1 MPGGPVSHAGIPK
14 PDSANISI
22 GFLFNTIV
30 LAFEMQRW
38 NEYPVGVVIN
48 FEVNLVMKHL
58 KPFIALLCVLL
69 MAAPGVYSQRLNDR
83 GPTLSSER
91 EHWYSGFTNNYRTR
105 YIPPIS
111 VSNSGRGDSL
121 IRAGNLYLSLSDAIA
136 MALENNIDIEVS
148 RYGYPLA
155 DAGLLSAQASNGAG
169 VSYDPAITSTINW
182 ARSAQIQ
189 TNSVTAGGQSVNVGD
204 SRVANFGVVQGFPTG
219 GTATLGFNNNS
230 LTTNNTNAIFY
241 PSYNSGL
248 SLQATQ
254 PLLQGFG
261 LAFNTRN
268 LRVAKNNIRLT
279 DYQFEQQLNT
289 TLDTVI
295 STYWNL
301 VSAALAVDVAQQTLD
316 EANRLLSDN
325 KKQLDIGTM
334 APLDVMQASLQV
346 STSESSLIT
355 AQTAVEQLEV
365 TLKNLISRN
374 GLANSSLADVHI
386 IPTDRITVPAVEP
399 IQPVQDVVAKALDRR
414 PELAQQRLQLEN
426 SKINLTGA
434 KNAMLPQLN
443 LTGNVSNPGAG
454 GIFNTTPQINP
465 LTGQVIPRTPPNPE
479 LIGGY
484 GNILRQVFGVP
495 TVNYTVGFTLNIP
508 LRNRSAQA
516 AYIQQDLQLRQTELN
531 VQKEVNQIRLD
542 VQNALI
548 AVKNARAR
556 YQSATTASS
565 VAQQV
570 LDAEQKKYE
579 LGASTSYAVVQHQV
593 DLANA
598 RQTEVSAISA
608 YAQAKLQLDQA
619 TGAILENN
627 NVVIDEVKNG
637 RLSKTPSPIPDVTPA
652 PATNGRAAV
661 ATPGV
666 ATPAAN
672 R

>member
-1 MPGGPVSHAGIPK
+1 
-14 PDSANISI
+14 
-22 GFLFNTIV
+22 
-30 LAFEMQRW
+30 
-38 NEYPVGVVIN
+38 
-48 FEVNLVMKHL
+48 MKQL

-69 MAAPGVYSQRLNDR
+69 MAAPGMYSRQLNDR
-83 GPTLSSER
+83 GPSLSNER
-91 EHWYSGFTNNYRTR
+91 EHWYSGFTYNYRTR
-105 YIPPIS
+105 YVAPIS

-136 MALENNIDIEVS
+136 MALENNIDVEVS
-148 RYGYPLA
+148 RYAYPLA
-155 DAGLLSAQASNGAG
+155 DASLLNAQSGNGAG
-169 VSYDPAITSTINW
+169 VSYDPAITSTVNW
-182 ARSAQIQ
+182 ARNALIQ
-189 TNSVTAGGQSVNVGD
+189 TNSVTAGGQSVNVTDIGT
-204 SRVANFGVVQGFPTG
+204 RNFGVVQGFATG

-230 LTTNNTNAIFY
+230 STTNNTNAIFL

-261 LAFNTRN
+261 LALNTRN
-268 LRVAKNNIRLT
+268 IRVAKNNIRLT
-279 DYQFEQQLNT
+279 DYQFEQQLDT
-289 TLDTVI
+289 TLNTVI

-301 VSAALAVDVAQQTLD
+301 VSSALAVDVAQQTLD
-316 EANRLLSDN
+316 EAQHLLSDN

-334 APLDVMQASLQV
+334 APLDVLQAQQQV
-346 STSESSLIT
+346 STSETNLIT

-374 GLANSSLADVHI
+374 GLADASLSAVHV
-386 IPTDRITVPAVEP
+386 IPTDSITVPAVEP
-399 IQPVQDVVAKALDRR
+399 IQPVQDVVAKALDHR
-414 PELAQQRLQLEN
+414 PELAQQRIQVEN
-426 SKINLTGA
+426 SKINLSGA
-434 KNAMLPQLN
+434 HNTLLPQLN
-443 LTGNVSNPGAG
+443 LVGNVSNPGAG
-454 GIFNTTPQINP
+454 GISNTTPQINP
-465 LTGQVIPRTPPNPE
+465 LTGQIIPRTLPNPD

-495 TVNYTVGFTLNIP
+495 TVNYTIGFTLNIP
-508 LRNRSAQA
+508 LRNRAAQA
-516 AYIQQDLQLRQTELN
+516 AYIQQDLQLRQSELG
-531 VQKEVNQIRLD
+531 VQKEVNQIRMD

-548 AVKNARAR
+548 ALKNARAR
-556 YQSATTASS
+556 YQSAKVASD

-619 TGAILENN
+619 TGTILENN

-637 RLSKTPSPIPDVTPA
+637 RVSKTPSPIPDVAPTP
-652 PATNGRAAV
+652 NGRAATT
-661 ATPGV
+661 TPGV
-666 ATPAAN
+666 NPATAV

>member
-1 MPGGPVSHAGIPK
+1 
-14 PDSANISI
+14 
-22 GFLFNTIV
+22 
-30 LAFEMQRW
+30 
-38 NEYPVGVVIN
+38 
-48 FEVNLVMKHL
+48 MKQS

-69 MAAPGVYSQRLNDR
+69 MAAPGVYSQQLNDR
-83 GPTLSSER
+83 GPTLSNER
-91 EHWYSGFTNNYRTR
+91 THWYSGFTNNYQTR

-111 VSNSGRGDSL
+111 VSNSGRADSL
-121 IRAGNLYLSLSDAIA
+121 IRAGNLYLSLSDAVA
-136 MALENNIDIEVS
+136 MALENNIDVEVS
-148 RYGYPLA
+148 RYNYPLA
-155 DAGLLSAQASNGAG
+155 DASLLNAQSGNGAG
-169 VSYDPAITSTINW
+169 VSYDPAITSNVYW
-182 ARSAQIQ
+182 ARTAQIQ
-189 TNSVTAGGQSVNVGD
+189 TNSVTAGGQSVNIGD
-204 SRVANFGVVQGFPTG
+204 IQTRNFGVVQGFPTG

-230 LTTNNTNAIFY
+230 STTNNANAIFL
-241 PSYNSGL
+241 PSYTSGL
-248 SLQATQ
+248 SLQGTQ

-261 LAFNTRN
+261 WAMNTRN
-268 LRVAKNNIRLT
+268 IRIAKNNIRLT

-289 TLDTVI
+289 TLNTVI

-301 VSAALAVDVAQQTLD
+301 VSSALAVDVAQQTLD

-334 APLDVMQASLQV
+334 APLDVLQAQQQV
-346 STSESSLIT
+346 STSETNLIT

-365 TLKNLISRN
+365 SLKNLISRN
-374 GLANSSLADVHI
+374 GLANAALADVHV

-399 IQPVQDVVAKALDRR
+399 IQPVQDVVARALDHR
-414 PELAQQRLQLEN
+414 PELAQQRLQVEN
-426 SKINLTGA
+426 AKINLTGTR
-434 KNAMLPQLN
+434 NGLLPTLN
-443 LTGNVSNPGAG
+443 VVGNVSNPGAG

-465 LTGQVIPRTPPNPE
+465 LTGQVIPRTEPNPD

-484 GNILRQVFGVP
+484 GNILRHVFGVP
-495 TVNYTVGFTLNIP
+495 TVNYQIGFQLNIP

-516 AYIQQDLQLRQTELN
+516 AYIQQDLQLRQSELG
-531 VQKEVNQIRLD
+531 VQKEVNQIRMD

-556 YQSATTASS
+556 YQSATTASA

-598 RQTEVSAISA
+598 RSAEVSAVSA

-619 TGAILENN
+619 TGTILENN
-627 NVVIDEVKNG
+627 NIVIDEVKNG
-637 RLSKTPSPIPDVTPA
+637 RVSKAASPIPDVTPA
-652 PATNGRAAV
+652 TPAPGRAAIT
-661 ATPGV
+661 TPAV
-666 ATPAAN
+666 TAPAAN

>member
-1 MPGGPVSHAGIPK
+1 MNQS
-14 PDSANISI
+14 
-22 GFLFNTIV
+22 
-30 LAFEMQRW
+30 
-38 NEYPVGVVIN
+38 
-48 FEVNLVMKHL
+48 

-69 MAAPGVYSQRLNDR
+69 MAAPATYAQQLNDR
-83 GPTLSSER
+83 GPSLSGQN
-91 EHWYSGFTNNYRTR
+91 EHWYSGFTHNYTTR
-105 YIPPIS
+105 YVPPIN
-111 VSNSGRGDSL
+111 VSNSGRADSL

-155 DAGLLSAQASNGAG
+155 DASLLSAQASNGAG
-169 VSYDPAITSTINW
+169 VSYDPALTSTINW
-182 ARSAQIQ
+182 NRNAQIQ
-189 TNSVTAGGQSVNVGD
+189 TNTVTAGGQSVNVGD
-204 SRVANFGVVQGFPTG
+204 TQTRNFGIQQGFATG

-230 LTTNNTNAIFY
+230 TTTNNTNAIFY
-241 PSYNSGL
+241 PSYSSGL
-248 SLQATQ
+248 SLQASQ

-261 LAFNTRN
+261 LAYNTRN
-268 LRVAKNNIRLT
+268 LRVAKNNLRVT

-301 VSAALAVDVAQQTLD
+301 VSSALAVGVAQQTLD

-334 APLDVMQASLQV
+334 APLDVLQANLQV
-346 STSESSLIT
+346 STSEASLIT

-365 TLKNLISRN
+365 NLKNLVSRN
-374 GLANSSLADVHI
+374 GLANAALADVHI
-386 IPTDRITVPAVEP
+386 IPTDRITVPDVEP

-434 KNAMLPQLN
+434 HNALLPQLN
-443 LTGNVSNPGAG
+443 LVGNVSNPGAG

-465 LTGQVIPRTPPNPE
+465 LTGQVIARQPPNPE

-484 GNILRQVFGVP
+484 GNILRQVFSVP
-495 TVNYTVGFTLNIP
+495 TINYQVGVTLSIP

-516 AYIQQDLQLRQTELN
+516 AYIQQELQLRESEFG
-531 VQKEVNQIRLD
+531 VQKEVNQIRMD

-556 YQSATTASS
+556 YQSAATASA

-598 RQTEVSAISA
+598 RSSEVQAVSA

-619 TGAILENN
+619 TGTILENN
-627 NVVIDEVKNG
+627 N
-637 RLSKTPSPIPDVTPA
+637 
-652 PATNGRAAV
+652 
-661 ATPGV
+661 
-666 ATPAAN
+666 
-672 R
+672 

>member
-1 MPGGPVSHAGIPK
+1 
-14 PDSANISI
+14 
-22 GFLFNTIV
+22 
-30 LAFEMQRW
+30 
-38 NEYPVGVVIN
+38 
-48 FEVNLVMKHL
+48 MKQL

-69 MAAPGVYSQRLNDR
+69 MAAPGMYSQQLNDR
-83 GPTLSSER
+83 GPTMSDQQT
-91 EHWYSGFTNNYRTR
+91 HWYSGFTKNYRTR
-105 YIPPIS
+105 YIRPIDI
-111 VSNSGRGDSL
+111 SNSGRADSL
-121 IRAGNLYLSLSDAIA
+121 IRAGNLYLSLADAIA
-136 MALENNIDIEVS
+136 MALENNVDIEVS

-155 DAGLLSAQASNGAG
+155 DAALLSAQASNGGG
-169 VSYDPAITSTINW
+169 VSYDPAFTSTVNW
-182 ARSAQIQ
+182 ARNAQIQ
-189 TNSVTAGGQSVNVGD
+189 TNSVTAGGQSVNISDIGT
-204 SRVANFGVVQGFPTG
+204 RNFGIQQGFATG
-219 GTATLGFNNNS
+219 GTATLGFNNS
-230 LTTNNTNAIFY
+230 SSTTNNTNAIFL

-261 LAFNTRN
+261 WAINTRN

-289 TLDTVI
+289 TLNTVI

-301 VSAALAVDVAQQTLD
+301 VSSALAVDVAQQTLD
-316 EANRLLSDN
+316 EANRLLGDN

-334 APLDVMQASLQV
+334 APLDVLQAQQQV
-346 STSESSLIT
+346 STSETNLIT

-365 TLKNLISRN
+365 NLKNLISRN
-374 GLANSSLADVHI
+374 GLANTSLADVHI

-399 IQPVQDVVAKALDRR
+399 IQPVQDVVARALDHR
-414 PELAQQRLQLEN
+414 PELAQQRISVEN

-434 KNAMLPQLN
+434 RNAMLPQLN
-443 LTGNVSNPGAG
+443 VIGNVSNPGAG

-465 LTGQVIPRTPPNPE
+465 LTGQVIPRTQPNQD

-495 TVNYTVGFTLNIP
+495 TINYQVGFQLVVP

-516 AYIQQDLQLRQTELN
+516 AFIQQELQLRQSELN
-531 VQKEVNQIRLD
+531 VQKEVNQIRMD

-556 YQSATTASS
+556 YQSASTASA

-619 TGAILENN
+619 TGTILENN

-637 RLSKTPSPIPDVTPA
+637 RLTKTPSPIPDVVPPTTTP
-652 PATNGRAAV
+652 GRAAI
-661 ATPGV
+661 ATPG
-666 ATPAAN
+666 AAAAA

>member
-1 MPGGPVSHAGIPK
+1 
-14 PDSANISI
+14 
-22 GFLFNTIV
+22 
-30 LAFEMQRW
+30 
-38 NEYPVGVVIN
+38 
-48 FEVNLVMKHL
+48 MKQL
-58 KPFIALLCVLL
+58 KPFIALVCVLL
-69 MAAPGVYSQRLNDR
+69 MAAPGVYSQQLNDR
-83 GPTLSSER
+83 GPTLSNER

-111 VSNSGRGDSL
+111 VSNSGRADSL

-136 MALENNIDIEVS
+136 MALENNIDVEVS
-148 RYGYPLA
+148 RYAYPLA
-155 DAGLLSAQASNGAG
+155 DASLMSAQASNGAG
-169 VSYDPAITSTINW
+169 VSYDPAITSTVNW
-182 ARSAQIQ
+182 ARNAQIQ
-189 TNSVTAGGQSVNVGD
+189 TNSVTAGGQSVNTTDIGT
-204 SRVANFGVVQGFPTG
+204 RNFGVVQGFPTG

-230 LTTNNTNAIFY
+230 STTNNTNAIFL
-241 PSYNSGL
+241 PSYSSGL
-248 SLQATQ
+248 SLQANQ

-261 LAFNTRN
+261 LAVNTRN
-268 LRVAKNNIRLT
+268 IRVAKNNLRVT

-289 TLDTVI
+289 TLNTVI

-301 VSAALAVDVAQQTLD
+301 VSSALAVDVAQQTLD

-334 APLDVMQASLQV
+334 APLDVLQAQQQV
-346 STSESSLIT
+346 STSETNLIT
-355 AQTAVEQLEV
+355 AQNAVEQLEV

-374 GLANSSLADVHI
+374 GLANTSLADVHI
-386 IPTDRITVPAVEP
+386 IATDRITVPAVEP
-399 IQPVQDVVAKALDRR
+399 IQPVQDVVAKALDHR
-414 PELAQQRLQLEN
+414 PELAQQRLQVEN
-426 SKINLTGA
+426 SKINLSGTR
-434 KNAMLPQLN
+434 NAMLPQLN
-443 LTGNVSNPGAG
+443 VVGNVSNPGAG

-465 LTGQVIPRTPPNPE
+465 LTGQVIPRTQPNPD

-484 GNILRQVFGVP
+484 SNILRQVFGVP
-495 TVNYTVGFTLNIP
+495 TVNYQIGFTLNIP

-516 AYIQQDLQLRQTELN
+516 AFIQQDLQLRQSELG
-531 VQKEVNQIRLD
+531 VQKEVNQIRMD

-556 YQSATTASS
+556 YQSAKNASD

-619 TGAILENN
+619 TGTILENN

-637 RLSKTPSPIPDVTPA
+637 RLLKTPTPIPDVAPTTPA
-652 PATNGRAAV
+652 PGRAAIT
-661 ATPGV
+661 APGV
-666 ATPAAN
+666 PAAN

>member
-1 MPGGPVSHAGIPK
+1 
-14 PDSANISI
+14 
-22 GFLFNTIV
+22 
-30 LAFEMQRW
+30 
-38 NEYPVGVVIN
+38 
-48 FEVNLVMKHL
+48 MKQS

-69 MAAPGVYSQRLNDR
+69 MAAPGVYSQQLNDR
-83 GPTLSSER
+83 GPSLSNER

-111 VSNSGRGDSL
+111 VSNSGRADSL

-136 MALENNIDIEVS
+136 MALENNIDVEVS
-148 RYGYPLA
+148 RYAYPLA
-155 DAGLLSAQASNGAG
+155 DASLLSAQASNGAG
-169 VSYDPAITSTINW
+169 VSYDPAITSNINW

-204 SRVANFGVVQGFPTG
+204 IQTRNFGVVQGFPTG

-230 LTTNNTNAIFY
+230 TTTNNTNAIFL

-261 LAFNTRN
+261 WAYNTRN
-268 LRVAKNNIRLT
+268 IRVAKNNIRVT

-289 TLDTVI
+289 TLNTVI

-301 VSAALAVDVAQQTLD
+301 VSSALAVDVAQQTLD

-334 APLDVMQASLQV
+334 APLDVLQAQQQV
-346 STSESSLIT
+346 STSETNLIT

-365 TLKNLISRN
+365 SLKNLISRN
-374 GLANSSLADVHI
+374 GLANASLSAVHI

-399 IQPVQDVVAKALDRR
+399 IQPVQDVVARALDHR
-414 PELAQQRLQLEN
+414 PELAQQRLQVEN
-426 SKINLTGA
+426 SKINLSGA
-434 KNAMLPQLN
+434 HNALLPQLN
-443 LTGNVSNPGAG
+443 VVGNVSNPGAG
-454 GIFNTTPQINP
+454 GITNTTPQINP
-465 LTGQVIPRTPPNPE
+465 LTGQVIPRILPNPD

-495 TVNYTVGFTLNIP
+495 TINYQIGFQLNIP

-516 AYIQQDLQLRQTELN
+516 AYIQQDLQLRQSELG
-531 VQKEVNQIRLD
+531 VQKEVNQIRMD

-556 YQSATTASS
+556 YQSAATASA

-598 RQTEVSAISA
+598 RSAEVSAVSA

-619 TGAILENN
+619 TGTILENN
-627 NVVIDEVKNG
+627 NVIIDEVKNG
-637 RLSKTPSPIPDVTPA
+637 RVSKAPSPIPDVAPATPA
-652 PATNGRAAV
+652 PGRAAIT
-661 ATPGV
+661 APGALTP
-666 ATPAAN
+666 TAN